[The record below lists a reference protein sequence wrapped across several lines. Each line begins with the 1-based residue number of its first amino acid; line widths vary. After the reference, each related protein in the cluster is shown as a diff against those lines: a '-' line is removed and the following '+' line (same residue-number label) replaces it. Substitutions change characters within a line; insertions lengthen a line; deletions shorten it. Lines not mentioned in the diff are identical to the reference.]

1 MADRRG
7 SSNPVILVPTQAG
20 ARATAGGGVQGI
32 QALNRAYVTALQS
45 AGLIPLLIPTR
56 TPLPKDLSFADGL
69 LLPGGPDV
77 DPLRYGQDLDPATDP
92 DQESDQLD
100 FALLDWALNAG
111 IPVLAICRGLQVL
124 NVALGGSLFQD
135 LPRHSPRPN
144 PEEPVARDVPVH
156 TVRVEESSRLGQI
169 VQARTI
175 SVNSMHHQGIDELGR
190 GLVATAWAYDG
201 LVEAVEGR
209 GNTFLLGVQYH
220 PEELVDRDPTAR
232 AIFVAFAAAC
242 RENKS
247 GQTGETA
254 TPELVGSVPSEVSA
268 G

>member
-1 MADRRG
+1 M
-7 SSNPVILVPTQAG
+7 ILVPTQAG
-20 ARATAGGGVQGI
+20 SRATAGGGIQAI
-32 QALNRAYVTALQS
+32 QALNRAYVTALES
-45 AGLIPLLIPTR
+45 AGLIPLLVPTR

-111 IPVLAICRGLQVL
+111 VPVLAICRGLQVL

-144 PEEPVARDVPVH
+144 PEEPVARDVAVH
-156 TVRVEESSRLGQI
+156 TLRVEESSRLGHI
-169 VQARTI
+169 AQARTI

-190 GLVATAWAYDG
+190 GLVATAWAHDG
-201 LVEAVEGR
+201 LIEAVEGR

-220 PEELVDRDPTAR
+220 PEELVDRDPTAQ

-242 RENKS
+242 REHEAH
-247 GQTGETA
+247 QPA
-254 TPELVGSVPSEVSA
+254 APAAPELVGSVRSEVSA